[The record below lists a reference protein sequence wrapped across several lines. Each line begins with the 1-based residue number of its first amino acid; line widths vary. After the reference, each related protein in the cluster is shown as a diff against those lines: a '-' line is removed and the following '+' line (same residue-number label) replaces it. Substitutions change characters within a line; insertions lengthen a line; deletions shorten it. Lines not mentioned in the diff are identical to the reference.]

1 LNWRR
6 TLGATRYFHKSLYG
20 SGAILLVIKSLLVDT
35 FTRRK
40 KREKVDGRFKPASEK
55 DKIDINDRNMQT
67 RLASIAVCL

>member
-1 LNWRR
+1 M
-6 TLGATRYFHKSLYG
+6 
-20 SGAILLVIKSLLVDT
+20 LVIKSLLVDT